1 MSITNQQR
9 VLNYEDL
16 NTPFVLKEL
25 FDGFSYKIIMSVVEE
40 PKSVFQICK
49 ENDLPVSSTYK
60 KIKKLKELDLLVV
73 DRIIISEKGKRIL
86 FYKSK
91 VQSVELL
98 LDKKNIILQFRK
110 NDKNLR

>member
-9 VLNYEDL
+9 VLNDEDL